1 MSISEWTDRQAVA
14 PRHDG
19 ILLSHVKKKE
29 TMPFAAIRTDLKI
42 VTLIEARRRHT
53 I

>member
-1 MSISEWTDRQAVA
+1 MSISEWTDKEAVV

-19 ILLSHVKKKE
+19 ILFSHVKKKE
-29 TMPFAAIRTDLKI
+29 TMPSAAIRTDFKI
-42 VTLIEARRRHT
+42 VTLSEARKRHT